1 MSGLDPSL
9 ILPQLVHRRATGAAG
24 DAPFLAETGG
34 PWHSYALIDDNARRL
49 AGALVGMG
57 VRRGDRVGVLLPTSV
72 TSIVAWL
79 ACGWIGALEVP
90 IHAEYRGAMLHHVL
104 AHSGASVVLA
114 DAALLAAVFA
124 IDGGLP
130 GIDHLI
136 VVPSIAGGPEE
147 PPVEAPAH
155 WRARMLAFDTLDSD
169 PVAAESGPAYWDI
182 ASIVYTSG
190 TTGPAKGVMVPWRQF
205 YKHGEIVFP
214 PKDVGPGDTFYCPLP
229 LSHIAGR
236 VGIYAMAMGG
246 ARAVLRPRF
255 SLDAF
260 WRDIADNACTCTIL
274 LGSIA
279 EMLWRLP
286 ADPGDSSTPLVK
298 VLMGPLIPQVEEFKR
313 RFGVRVR
320 TQFGMTETTAPL
332 VSNIAGAW
340 SLENDESCGRVLE
353 GFHCRVA
360 DPQDEPLGPGEV
372 GELLVRSDDPWMTM
386 IGYWQDPESTARA
399 FRNQWFHTGDA
410 FRYDEAGNFYFV
422 DRMNDTIR
430 RRGENISSFVVE
442 QAIAEHPAV
451 ADCAVVGVQS
461 SFTEQEVHAF
471 IVPCPGQTPDTSD
484 ISSFLRDKLPGFM
497 VPRFWTLIDV
507 LPRTATQRVRKVE
520 LRALAEVEHA
530 HD

>member
-214 PKDVGPGDTFYCPLP
+214 PGIHRATPAGTRMSRRLRCSYRLSDSQPFDSMRWVVLSLRRPHRGKSLLRELNGHDAFDALARLLAGEEIEPWCATAPAFDRLRTALSGTDADVSPLD
-229 LSHIAGR
+229 L
-236 VGIYAMAMGG
+236 
-246 ARAVLRPRF
+246 AVLLRQALRSTSRP
-255 SLDAF
+255 A
-260 WRDIADNACTCTIL
+260 
-274 LGSIA
+274 
-279 EMLWRLP
+279 
-286 ADPGDSSTPLVK
+286 PG
-298 VLMGPLIPQVEEFKR
+298 
-313 RFGVRVR
+313 
-320 TQFGMTETTAPL
+320 GMTRL
-332 VSNIAGAW
+332 
-340 SLENDESCGRVLE
+340 
-353 GFHCRVA
+353 
-360 DPQDEPLGPGEV
+360 
-372 GELLVRSDDPWMTM
+372 
-386 IGYWQDPESTARA
+386 
-399 FRNQWFHTGDA
+399 
-410 FRYDEAGNFYFV
+410 
-422 DRMNDTIR
+422 
-430 RRGENISSFVVE
+430 
-442 QAIAEHPAV
+442 
-451 ADCAVVGVQS
+451 
-461 SFTEQEVHAF
+461 
-471 IVPCPGQTPDTSD
+471 
-484 ISSFLRDKLPGFM
+484 
-497 VPRFWTLIDV
+497 
-507 LPRTATQRVRKVE
+507 
-520 LRALAEVEHA
+520 
-530 HD
+530 